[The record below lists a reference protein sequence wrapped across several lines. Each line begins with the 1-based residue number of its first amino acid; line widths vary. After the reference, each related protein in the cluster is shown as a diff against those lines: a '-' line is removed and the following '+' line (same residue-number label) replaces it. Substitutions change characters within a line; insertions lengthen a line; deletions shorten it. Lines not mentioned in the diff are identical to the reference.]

1 MINKGLAEE
10 PLPVYGDGQ
19 NVRDWLYVEDR
30 ADALTLA
37 LERGRIG
44 ETYNIG
50 GRNERANLV
59 IVQSIC
65 DLLDRLQ
72 PSARGPRHQLISF
85 VVDRPGHDRRYGID
99 ASKFE
104 TEVGR
109 RAVKPFETTL
119 TKTVHWF
126 LENRPWWQAI
136 LNRGY
141 TAKWIGLSE
150 IRTSN

>member
-1 MINKGLAEE
+1 MIIKGLAEE

-19 NVRDWLYVEDR
+19 NVRDWLYVEDH

-85 VVDRPGHDRRYGID
+85 VVNRPSHDRRYGID

-104 TEVGR
+104 TKVGR
-109 RAVKPFETTL
+109 RAVALRSCPNQDRSSVSGKSPLVAGDPWSRLHSQTD
-119 TKTVHWF
+119 
-126 LENRPWWQAI
+126 RPV
-136 LNRGY
+136 
-141 TAKWIGLSE
+141 
-150 IRTSN
+150 